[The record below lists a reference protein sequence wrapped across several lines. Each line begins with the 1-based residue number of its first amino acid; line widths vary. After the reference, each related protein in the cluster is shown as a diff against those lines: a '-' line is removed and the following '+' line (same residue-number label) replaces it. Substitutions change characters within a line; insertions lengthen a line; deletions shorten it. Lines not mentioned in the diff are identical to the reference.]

1 MPLNKTST
9 QLLDRSEPLE
19 LVLMLD
25 SFSGGENTIGE
36 DQELA
41 PNMARSIQNWDSISV
56 GGMVRSNGFTK
67 QVDATG
73 SYTAKP
79 LDMVG
84 HHYEGTSVRNYGI
97 INGDLGRVNGSS
109 FTVTDSAAFTAGI
122 LSHSQTAGSAFW
134 ITNTSDNLKYTTI
147 AGSITVPTS
156 VPSVA
161 HARIY
166 YHKSRLI
173 AEGGSAIVEGSRA
186 GSGTATWAAAG
197 GWSTSGDAW
206 NITMPDLTQGCIP
219 GFPSPDQVTVF
230 TLGATFYL
238 YNFPNIA
245 YQPVNIN
252 RGCSAPYSIAY
263 GKEGAFFVS
272 QFPTLGVFL
281 WDTINFTNLT
291 LYEGFV
297 NDINFSNRIFGT
309 YRGNQYYLF
318 YSSIANGNSYPDTL
332 KVFDTRF
339 SRWMSRTIN
348 AAVGDTF
355 GYPKIFAK
363 PTNDI
368 WVGSSQKAVMY
379 QLESG
384 TSDATQTTNA
394 NYLTKDFTS
403 DDFTIDGQAQFPLS
417 EVRMKLLKVSV
428 IYYGTTGNFTLQ
440 WTADRGI
447 RSGAQ
452 VFDLTGVGD
461 LINTTFIVNTSYIA
475 SLPLTKTVTR
485 SFDNSAIG
493 SRFNFQILQNGS
505 GVIPEIKRIKIF
517 ALALQES

>member
-1 MPLNKTST
+1 
-9 QLLDRSEPLE
+9 
-19 LVLMLD
+19 MLD

-36 DQELA
+36 DQELKA
-41 PNMARSIQNWDSISV
+41 NEARAIQNWDSISV

-79 LDMVG
+79 LDMLG

-109 FTVTDSAAFTAGI
+109 FTVTDSAAFTAGV

-134 ITNTSDNLKYTTI
+134 ITNTTDNLKYTTI
-147 AGSITVPTS
+147 AGSITVPTDK
-156 VPSVA
+156 PSSA
-161 HARIY
+161 CARIY

-173 AEGGSAIVEGSRA
+173 AEGGSPVVYGSRA

-281 WDTINFTNLT
+281 WDTVNFTNLT

-297 NDINFSNRIFGT
+297 NDINFSNRIYGV

-318 YSSIANGNSYPDTL
+318 YSSLANGQSYTDTL
-332 KVFDTRF
+332 KVFDARF
-339 SRWMSRTIN
+339 GRWMSRPIN
-348 AAVGDTF
+348 AAVSDSF
-355 GYPKIFAK
+355 GYPKIFIK
-363 PTNDI
+363 PTNDL
-368 WVGSSQKAVMY
+368 WAGSSQKAIMY

-384 TSDATQTTNA
+384 TSDAGQTTNA
-394 NYLTKDFTS
+394 NYITKDFTS
-403 DDFTIDGQAQFPLS
+403 NDFTVDGQAQFPLS

-428 IYYGTTGNFTLQ
+428 TYYGTTGNFSLQ
-440 WTADRGI
+440 WTADRGL

-452 VFDLTGVGD
+452 IFDLTGQGD
-461 LINTTFIVNTSYIA
+461 LINTTFIVNTSLIA
-475 SLPLTKTVTR
+475 GLPSAKTTTR

-493 SRFNFQILQNGS
+493 SRFSFQILQNGS

-517 ALALQES
+517 AVALQES

>member
-9 QLLDRSEPLE
+9 QLLNQVEPLE
-19 LVLMLD
+19 LILALD

-36 DQELA
+36 DQDLKANE
-41 PNMARSIQNWDSISV
+41 ARLIENWDSVSL
-56 GGMVRSNGFTK
+56 GGMIRSNGFIK
-67 QVDATG
+67 QVDASST
-73 SYTAKP
+73 YPTNAI
-79 LDMVG
+79 DMLG
-84 HHYEGTSVRNYGI
+84 HHYEGSSVRNYAIVNGNLAR
-97 INGDLGRVNGSS
+97 INGSAL
-109 FTVTDSAAFTAGI
+109 TTTDASAFTAGV
-122 LSHSQTAGSAFW
+122 LSHSQTAGNAFW
-134 ITNTSDNLKYTTI
+134 ITNTTDNLKYTTI
-147 AGSITVPTS
+147 SGSITVPTDK
-156 VPSVA
+156 PSSA
-161 HARIY
+161 RARIY

-173 AEGGSAIVEGSRA
+173 AEGGGVTIYGSRA

-206 NITMPDLTQGCIP
+206 SIDMPDLTQGCIP

-230 TLGATFYL
+230 TQEATFYL

-263 GKEGAFFVS
+263 GKEGAFFLS

-291 LYEGFV
+291 LYEAWV
-297 NDINFSNRIFGT
+297 NDINFSNRIFGV

-318 YSSIANGNSYPDTL
+318 YSSVANGESYPDTL
-332 KVFDTRF
+332 KVFDVRFGRWSTRA
-339 SRWMSRTIN
+339 IN
-348 AAVGDTF
+348 SAVGDSF
-355 GYPKIFAK
+355 GYPRIFIK
-363 PTNDI
+363 PTNDV
-368 WVGSSQKAVMY
+368 WVGSSQKGILY

-384 TSDATQTTNA
+384 TSDAGQTTNA
-394 NYLTKDFTS
+394 NYITKDFCS

-428 IYYGTTGNFTLQ
+428 TYFGSVGNFTLQ

-447 RSGAQ
+447 RTGSQ

-461 LINTTFIVNTSYIA
+461 YVNTTFIVNTSFIA
-475 SLPLTKTVTR
+475 NPPPVKTITR
-485 SFDNSAIG
+485 SFDNSAVG

-505 GVIPEIKRIKIF
+505 GVLPEIKRIKII
-517 ALALQES
+517 AIALQES